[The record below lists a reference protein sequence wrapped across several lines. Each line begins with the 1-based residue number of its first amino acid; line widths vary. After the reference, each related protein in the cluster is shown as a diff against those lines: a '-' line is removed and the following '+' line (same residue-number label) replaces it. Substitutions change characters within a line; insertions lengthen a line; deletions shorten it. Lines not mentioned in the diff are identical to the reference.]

1 MSDTPRTDAAAVSAE
16 YVRRELDYYTHK
28 FVLADHMRDVERE
41 LATAIEQR
49 DKAMAEADAMDEF
62 LGSAT
67 KREKESE
74 AIIAALT
81 ADINITVPIRDYS
94 AMSPL
99 DCYELGLM
107 DGVAALKTQ
116 INAAIDAAMK
126 EMK

>member
-1 MSDTPRTDAAAVSAE
+1 MKEENKAAQHIEEMQEFHAE
-16 YVRRELDYYTHK
+16 NQRLI
-28 FVLADHMRDVERE
+28 A
-41 LATAIEQR
+41 AIEQR

-62 LGSAT
+62 LGAAA
-67 KREKESE
+67 KREKEVS

-94 AMSPL
+94 EMSPK

-107 DGVAALKTQ
+107 DGVSALKSQ